1 MTIEANK
8 YRYSYGR
15 QANKTLKDI
24 EIPSYEEIPS
34 RIYTADIPD
43 YSDIGEAK
51 NSNKINWDEKEM
63 REFRLDELFN
73 IQIGKSYDLNALEQ
87 EN

>member
-1 MTIEANK
+1 L
-8 YRYSYGR
+8 
-15 QANKTLKDI
+15 QDI
-24 EIPSYEEIPS
+24 EIPSHEEIPH
-34 RIYTADIPD
+34 RVYTADIPD

-51 NSNKINWDEKEM
+51 SNQKMNWDEKEM
-63 REFRLDELFN
+63 REFRLDQLFN